1 MSTTTEASKSRA
13 FDRLVAVAKQRRADC
28 DEDLLRRAFEF
39 ARAAHA
45 GVSRASGHPYISHP
59 VEVAALLAEMG
70 LDDRALAAALL
81 HDVIEDTA
89 VTVADLRK
97 EFGEEVSGLVNG
109 VTKLSR
115 IDFRTQR
122 ERQAQNLRKM
132 LLAVARDLRVILIK
146 LADRLHNMRTLTS
159 LPPERRRE
167 IAQETLQIFAPIA
180 HRLGVWR
187 LKWEL
192 EDLALRHI
200 DSRAYHRIVRQ
211 VAHTR
216 EDRER
221 TVNQAITQLR
231 ERLAAVGIEA
241 DIHGRPK
248 HFYSI
253 YQKMQTQGVD
263 FDQIL
268 DLQAI
273 RVLVHTVAECYS
285 VLGEV
290 HRLWL
295 PLRDMFTDYIAKP
308 KANLYQALHTK
319 VIGPNGEPMEVQI
332 RTYEMHRTAEYGVA
346 AHWRYKEGDQD
357 DKDLEQK
364 LAWLRQ
370 LLDLQHD
377 LQDPAEWLESL
388 KIDLFQDQVFV
399 FTPRGDVIDL
409 PAGSTP
415 VDFAYRIHTDLG
427 HSCVGARVNGRIVP
441 LNYVF
446 RNGDVAE
453 ILTSKTCAG
462 PSLDWL
468 SFVRTSQAKGRI
480 KSWYRRAGRDE
491 DLQRGREMLLEETRR
506 QGLSASEAERTRI
519 LADIAERMNYLSAD
533 DLLVA
538 VGHGDMTAEAIVNR
552 IQAQLDQ
559 QRRPPVPV
567 RKARQGTL
575 QLGITAAGMD
585 DVLFRLSR
593 CCAPIPG
600 DNIIGYIT
608 RGRGLAIH
616 RQTCPNVAKFAERER
631 ERLVAV
637 QWSFSK
643 DAVYPAEIEVESL
656 DRVGLLNDITGII
669 TGHEINISS
678 ARVRTS
684 KPRKAVIN
692 LTVDVV
698 GTEQLTQV
706 LEALGRLS
714 DVLHARRV
722 LS

>member
-1 MSTTTEASKSRA
+1 MASVAEASKQKS
-13 FDRLVAVAKQRRADC
+13 FDELLAVVKQRRADC
-28 DEDLLRRAFEF
+28 DEDLLRRAYEF
-39 ARAAHA
+39 AREAHSGA
-45 GVSRASGHPYISHP
+45 SRASGQPYISHP
-59 VEVAALLAEMG
+59 VEVATVLAEIG

-81 HDVIEDTA
+81 HDVIEDTPVSLA
-89 VTVADLRK
+89 EVRK
-97 EFGEEVSGLVNG
+97 QFGEEVAGLVNG

-122 ERQAQNLRKM
+122 ERQAQSLRKM

-146 LADRLHNMRTLTS
+146 LADRLHNMRTLKS
-159 LPPERRRE
+159 LPPERRRD

-192 EDLALRHI
+192 EDLALRYS
-200 DSRAYHRIVRQ
+200 DPRAYHRIVRQ
-211 VAHTR
+211 VAKTR

-221 TVNQAITQLR
+221 TVHQAIAQLQ
-231 ERLAAVGIEA
+231 ERLDQVGIKA

-253 YQKMQTQGVD
+253 YQKMQSQGVD

-273 RVLVHTVAECYS
+273 RVLVHSVAECYS

-290 HRLWL
+290 HTLWL
-295 PLRDMFTDYIAKP
+295 PLPNMFMDYIAKP

-319 VIGPNGEPMEVQI
+319 VVGPNGEPMEVQI
-332 RTYEMHRTAEYGVA
+332 RTYDMHRTAEYGVA
-346 AHWRYKEGDQD
+346 AHWRYKDGDSG
-357 DKDLEQK
+357 DKDLEQR
-364 LAWLRQ
+364 LTWLRQ
-370 LLDLQHD
+370 LLDLQRD
-377 LQDPAEWLESL
+377 LQDPGEWLDSL

-415 VDFAYRIHTDLG
+415 VDFAYRIHTDIG
-427 HSCVGARVNGRIVP
+427 HSCVGARANGRIVP

-446 RNGDVAE
+446 KNGDVAE
-453 ILTSKTCAG
+453 ILTSKSSTG

-468 SFVRTSQAKGRI
+468 SFVKTSQAKGRI
-480 KSWYRRAGRDE
+480 KSWYRKIGRED
-491 DLQRGREMLLEETRR
+491 DLQRGRELLHEEIRR
-506 QGLSASEAERTRI
+506 QALQMPEAERMQH
-519 LADIAERMNYLSAD
+519 LMQIAKRMNYISSEN
-533 DLLVA
+533 LVAA
-538 VGHGDMTAEAIVNR
+538 VGHGDVTAEAIINR
-552 IQAQLDQ
+552 IQAEVAEVKK
-559 QRRPPVPV
+559 PAAP
-567 RKARQGTL
+567 RKGRQGTL
-575 QLGITAAGMD
+575 KLGISATGME

-600 DNIIGYIT
+600 DHIVGYVT

-616 RQTCPNVAKFAERER
+616 RQTCPNVARYAEREK

-637 QWSFSK
+637 EWTFAQN
-643 DAVYPAEIEVESL
+643 AVYPAEIEVEAL
-656 DRVGLLNDITGII
+656 DRVGLLNDVTGII
-669 TGHEINISS
+669 TSHAINISS
-678 ARVRTS
+678 ARVRTA
-684 KPRKAVIN
+684 KPRKAVID
-692 LTVDVV
+692 LTVDVSS
-698 GTEQLTQV
+698 TEQLQSV
-706 LEALGRLS
+706 LDALDRLS
-714 DVLHARRV
+714 DVLAARRL

>member
-1 MSTTTEASKSRA
+1 MPTTAEASKSRT
-13 FDRLVAVAKQRRADC
+13 FDDLVAVAKQRRADC
-28 DEDLLRRAFEF
+28 DEALLRRAFEF
-39 ARAAHA
+39 ARDAHA
-45 GVSRASGHPYISHP
+45 GASRASGHPYISHP

-89 VTVADLRK
+89 VSVADLRR

-115 IDFRTQR
+115 IDFHTQR

-146 LADRLHNMRTLTS
+146 LADRLHNMRTLRS
-159 LPPERRRE
+159 LPLERRRV

-231 ERLAAVGIEA
+231 ERLAEVGIEA

-273 RVLVHTVAECYS
+273 RVLVRTVAECYS

-290 HRLWL
+290 HTLWL
-295 PLRDMFTDYIAKP
+295 PLRDMFTDYVAKP

-332 RTYEMHRTAEYGVA
+332 RTYDMHRTAEYGVA
-346 AHWRYKEGDQD
+346 AHWRYKEGEQD

-377 LQDPAEWLESL
+377 LQDPGEWLESL

-415 VDFAYRIHTDLG
+415 VDFAYRIHTDIG

-453 ILTSKTCAG
+453 ILTSKTAAG

-468 SFVRTSQAKGRI
+468 SFVKTSQAKGRI

-491 DLQRGREMLLEETRR
+491 DLQRGREMLLEEARR
-506 QGLSASEAERTRI
+506 QALSAPEAERTRI
-519 LADIAERMNYLSAD
+519 LADIAKRMNYVSAD

-538 VGHGDMTAEAIVNR
+538 VGHGDITAEAVINR
-552 IQAQLDQ
+552 VQAQVDQ
-559 QRRPPVPV
+559 QRRPPIPL

-575 QLGITAAGMD
+575 QLGITATGMEN
-585 DVLFRLSR
+585 VLFRLSR

-600 DNIIGYIT
+600 DHIVGYIT

-616 RQTCPNVAKFAERER
+616 RQSCPNVAKFAEREA

-637 QWSFSK
+637 QWTFSK

-669 TGHEINISS
+669 TGHQINISS

>member
-1 MSTTTEASKSRA
+1 MSTVAEESRIRTFEDLLA
-13 FDRLVAVAKQRRADC
+13 IVRQYRPDC
-28 DEDLLRRAFEF
+28 DEELLRRAFEF
-39 ARAAHA
+39 ARQAHA
-45 GVSRASGHPYISHP
+45 GVSRASGQPYISHP

-81 HDVIEDTA
+81 HDVIEDTP
-89 VTVADLRK
+89 VSTGELRK
-97 EFGEEVSGLVNG
+97 EFGEEIAGLVHA

-115 IDFRTQR
+115 IDFHTQR

-146 LADRLHNMRTLTS
+146 LADRLHNMRTLKS

-167 IAQETLQIFAPIA
+167 IAEETLKIFAPIA

-192 EDLALRHI
+192 EDLALRFT
-200 DSRAYHRIVRQ
+200 DPRAYHRIVRQ
-211 VAHTR
+211 ISRTR

-221 TVNQAITQLR
+221 TVKQAIAQLR
-231 ERLAAVGIEA
+231 ERLGQVGIEA
-241 DIHGRPK
+241 EIHGRPK
-248 HFYSI
+248 HFFSI
-253 YQKMQTQGVD
+253 YQKMQAQGVD

-285 VLGEV
+285 VLGEA
-290 HRLWL
+290 HTMWL
-295 PLRDMFTDYIAKP
+295 PLPGMFTDYIAKP
-308 KANLYQALHTK
+308 KANFYQGLHTK

-346 AHWRYKEGDQD
+346 AHWRYKEGDEGD
-357 DKDLEQK
+357 RDLEQK

-377 LQDPAEWLESL
+377 LQDPGEWLESL

-415 VDFAYRIHTDLG
+415 VDFAYRIHTNVG
-427 HSCVGARVNGRIVP
+427 HTCVGARVNGRIVP
-441 LNYVF
+441 LNHVF
-446 RNGDVAE
+446 TNGDVAE
-453 ILTSKTCAG
+453 ILTSKASPG
-462 PSLDWL
+462 PSVDWL
-468 SFVRTSQAKGRI
+468 SFVKTSQAKGRI
-480 KSWYRRAGRDE
+480 KSWYRKVGREE
-491 DLQRGREMLLEETRR
+491 DLRRGRELLQEEIKR
-506 QGLSASEAERTRI
+506 QGLQVPEGERSQQ
-519 LADIAERMNYLSAD
+519 LGDIAARMNYISSD
-533 DLLVA
+533 DLIVA
-538 VGHGDMTAEAIVNR
+538 AGHGDVTAEAVVNR
-552 IQAQLDQ
+552 IKAQLE
-559 QRRPPVPV
+559 RGRKPPIPV

-575 QLGITAAGMD
+575 QLGISAAGLK

-600 DNIIGYIT
+600 DRVIGYIT

-616 RQTCPNVAKFAERER
+616 RQACPNVAKYAEREA
-631 ERLVAV
+631 ERLVDVEWTFA
-637 QWSFSK
+637 QN
-643 DAVYPAEIEVESL
+643 AVYPAELEVEAL
-656 DRVGLLNDITGII
+656 DRVGLLNDVTGII
-669 TGHEINISS
+669 TSHDINISS
-678 ARVRTS
+678 ARVRTA
-684 KPRKAVIN
+684 KPRKAMIT
-692 LTVDVV
+692 LTVDVA
-698 GTEQLTQV
+698 GTEQLQGV
-706 LEALGRLS
+706 LDALGRLS
-714 DVLHARRV
+714 DVLQARRV